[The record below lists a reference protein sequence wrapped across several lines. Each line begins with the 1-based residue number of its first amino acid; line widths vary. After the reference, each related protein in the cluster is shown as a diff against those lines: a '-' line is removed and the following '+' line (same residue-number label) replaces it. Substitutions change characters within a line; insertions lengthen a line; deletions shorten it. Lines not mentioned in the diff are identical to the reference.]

1 MVDDVKCLVF
11 GVSDDVEQMVMALV
25 KQIVDVDIE
34 KDYYLNIPPPP
45 VDNADEIFGD
55 AVISGVFVDLI
66 ESVINAVL
74 KWLRAQTQKQQ
85 PEPKLFIIVGD
96 NILQVNTHNMKII
109 LDVLKECSR
118 TKIDID

>member
-1 MVDDVKCLVF
+1 MSDEKSLVF
-11 GVSDDVEQMVMALV
+11 GVSEDIDNMVMALV
-25 KQIVDVDIE
+25 KQKVDINIE

-66 ESVINAVL
+66 ESVINTIL
-74 KWLRAQTQKQQ
+74 RWLRIRTRKQQ

-96 NILQVNTHNMKII
+96 NILQVNIHNMNII
-109 LDVLKECSR
+109 LEVLKECSR
-118 TKIDID
+118 TKINIE

>member
-25 KQIVDVDIE
+25 KQKVDVDIE

>member
-1 MVDDVKCLVF
+1 MVDDEKSLVF

-25 KQIVDVDIE
+25 KQKVDVDIE